1 MNKPDLSKCAT
12 SEDYYKKLAHYYQ
25 VMYNEQKVSYE
36 SCLERLIELEEVRWN
51 EGEPP
56 YWRNSGEFV

>member
-12 SEDYYKKLAHYYQ
+12 SEDYYKKLARYYQ

-36 SCLERLIELEEVRWN
+36 SCLERLIELEEIARPVGRW
-51 EGEPP
+51 P
-56 YWRNSGEFV
+56 YWVNSGEFV